1 VTKLAVREEFELDED
16 DDDVVDQ
23 STKSKNVE
31 CVMSNVDD
39 NEEEEAGPTVSDI
52 VDGMLFISSL
62 LILL

>member
-1 VTKLAVREEFELDED
+1 VTKLAVREEFELDEDD

-39 NEEEEAGPTVSDI
+39 NEEEEISDI

>member
-16 DDDVVDQ
+16 DDDAVDQ

-62 LILL
+62 LTLL

>member
-16 DDDVVDQ
+16 DDVDQ

-39 NEEEEAGPTVSDI
+39 NEEEEISDI

>member
-16 DDDVVDQ
+16 DDDVDQ

-39 NEEEEAGPTVSDI
+39 NEEEEISDI

>member
-16 DDDVVDQ
+16 DDDVDQ
-23 STKSKNVE
+23 STKSKKVE

-39 NEEEEAGPTVSDI
+39 NEEEEISDI

>member
-16 DDDVVDQ
+16 DDDAVDQ